1 MDAEITPQGEA
12 MNDNDFAAGG
22 DKIRY
27 SIPVGSAQGP
37 FQVDAELWFQ
47 PISYR
52 WASNLKTYTAM
63 EPQRFTGY
71 YDAMSSG
78 SGVMLTRASVTK

>member
-1 MDAEITPQGEA
+1 

-37 FQVDAELWFQ
+37 FQVEAELWFQ

-52 WASNLKTYTAM
+52 WASNLKPYTAM